1 MLGSEFSHFV
11 ELPSVG
17 TSGGILIAW
26 KHCLGPAAVAKV
38 GNHCLSIQVQ
48 PIDGQIWWFT
58 SVYGPQGDANNLL
71 FLEKLRDFRAAY
83 LEPWIIMGGYNL
95 IVNVED
101 KNNDNL
107 NIAMMGNFYL
117 LINDLGL

>member
-1 MLGSEFSHFV
+1 
-11 ELPSVG
+11 
-17 TSGGILIAW
+17 
-26 KHCLGPAAVAKV
+26 
-38 GNHCLSIQVQ
+38 
-48 PIDGQIWWFT
+48 
-58 SVYGPQGDANNLL
+58 
-71 FLEKLRDFRAAY
+71 
-83 LEPWIIMGGYNL
+83 MGGYNL